1 MRILNWD
8 EVRREHQGWAAFNLA
23 LLKAIDP
30 RLVTHRP
37 RDPEKKRLMTEL
49 GMEMS
54 VPDVEQKCAGKETK
68 ACKLDS
74 SKGVEADE

>member
-8 EVRREHQGWAAFNLA
+8 EIRREHKGWAAFNLA

-37 RDPEKKRLMTEL
+37 RDPEKKRLMMEL
-49 GMEMS
+49 GMELA
-54 VPDVEQKCAGKETK
+54 VPDVEQRYEDKAAK
-68 ACKLDS
+68 ACKIDS
-74 SKGVEADE
+74 EEDVEADE

>member
-8 EVRREHQGWAAFNLA
+8 ELRREQTSWAAFNLA

-37 RDPEKKRLMTEL
+37 RDPEKKRLMAEL
-49 GMEMS
+49 GIEMS
-54 VPDVEQKCAGKETK
+54 VMDVNDKCADNPDK
-68 ACKLDS
+68 ACKI
-74 SKGVEADE
+74 

>member
-8 EVRREHQGWAAFNLA
+8 EIRQEQRVWAAFNLA

-37 RDPEKKRLMTEL
+37 RDPEKKRLMAEL
-49 GMEMS
+49 GIEMS
-54 VPDVEQKCAGKETK
+54 VPDVEDKCADKEGK
-68 ACKLDS
+68 ACKIDP
-74 SKGVEADE
+74 